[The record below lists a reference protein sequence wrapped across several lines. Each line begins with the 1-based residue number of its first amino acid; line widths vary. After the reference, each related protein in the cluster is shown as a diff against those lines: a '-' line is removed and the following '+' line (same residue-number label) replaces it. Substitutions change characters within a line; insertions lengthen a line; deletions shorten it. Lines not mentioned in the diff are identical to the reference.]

1 MHDIQRL
8 TPSKGASMR
17 RDDDG
22 PYVRYLDH
30 IEALARV
37 EASGVH
43 QRAVLNTIP
52 LGTTA
57 ALLRSENASLRAQIA
72 GLRARLG
79 EPAAVVKKSDGSR
92 GR

>member
-1 MHDIQRL
+1 
-8 TPSKGASMR
+8 MR

-37 EASGVH
+37 EASSVH

-52 LGTTA
+52 LDRTA
-57 ALLRSENASLRAQIA
+57 ELLRSENASLRAQIA
-72 GLRARLG
+72 ALRARLG
-79 EPAAVVKKSDGSR
+79 EPAAAAKRSDGSR
-92 GR
+92 GG

>member
-57 ALLRSENASLRAQIA
+57 ALLRSENASLRARSR
-72 GLRARLG
+72 GVARLG